1 MPSGTEGSCSS
12 DQVPEALLIFFVVML
27 CWHVLRTTSLV
38 AARRWAAQ
46 FPCWIYFQTQFGAP
60 RIKCQPKT
68 VETHASWKRSKH
80 GGVTDSGFH
89 GDRSIDHRP
98 SNLKGSQPVSR
109 CHDRSIDR
117 SWHSIRLRCFL
128 GEEEGPAANIE
139 RAQFNAVGH
148 PSSRPR
154 PITIKL
160 AAAVCTWKIL
170 DLAEQK
176 DLLLPPSPPF

>member
-1 MPSGTEGSCSS
+1 
-12 DQVPEALLIFFVVML
+12 
-27 CWHVLRTTSLV
+27 
-38 AARRWAAQ
+38 
-46 FPCWIYFQTQFGAP
+46 
-60 RIKCQPKT
+60 
-68 VETHASWKRSKH
+68 
-80 GGVTDSGFH
+80 
-89 GDRSIDHRP
+89 
-98 SNLKGSQPVSR
+98 
-109 CHDRSIDR
+109 
-117 SWHSIRLRCFL
+117 L

-176 DLLLPPSPPF
+176 DLLLRPTSPFCVFFCALLSYWSHLIEQLYEPSEIY